1 MQIVNQ
7 KYLDLEILPE
17 EARIELLDFYRSLI
31 QPVSQVSKKNQEE
44 DMKEIRSLLIVFLL
58 PSIVFAGGFNI
69 ISNGKSGWGH
79 YEDRGFIS
87 FFLFG

>member
-31 QPVSQVSKKNQEE
+31 QKYGIKKRVLPQGFYQPLKVKSYSKIAKREE
-44 DMKEIRSLLIVFLL
+44 I
-58 PSIVFAGGFNI
+58 
-69 ISNGKSGWGH
+69 
-79 YEDRGFIS
+79 YER
-87 FFLFG
+87 

>member
-31 QPVSQVSKKNQEE
+31 QKYGIKKRVLPQGFYHLLKVKSYSKIAKREE
-44 DMKEIRSLLIVFLL
+44 I
-58 PSIVFAGGFNI
+58 
-69 ISNGKSGWGH
+69 
-79 YEDRGFIS
+79 YER
-87 FFLFG
+87 